1 MCKPRS
7 VAMMHMYVV
16 SGPSGR
22 WLLSLLLL
30 MLSLL
35 TDVGGDFVVLTL
47 SLDAALSLS
56 HFLCELYFAWMDVC
70 FCCFDIFVFQQGHIV
85 RLVFC
90 YVILEY

>member
-1 MCKPRS
+1 
-7 VAMMHMYVV
+7 MMHMYVV

-30 MLSLL
+30 MLLL
-35 TDVGGDFVVLTL
+35 LIDVGGDLAFSL
-47 SLDAALSLS
+47 SHSMPLSLS
-56 HFLCELYFAWMDVC
+56 YFLCELYFAWMDVC

-85 RLVFC
+85 KLVFC